1 MCRHNR
7 LDQRTWCVVST
18 AWRLC
23 AVRTLFVY
31 AFFFFFFFCSCSIIK
46 KSKPRRETVAEMSVT
61 ALRRQQLPW
70 RKHATE
76 PVCQRGGWT
85 TGDVHFREDDSH
97 CPEAGLVRRCRHK
110 WDPLSQ
116 RCDITWT
123 SQRDGFKL
131 RFMRSHKYFPTE
143 LMRFSRV

>member
-1 MCRHNR
+1 M
-7 LDQRTWCVVST
+7 VST

-31 AFFFFFFFCSCSIIK
+31 LPLHAFFFFSCSIIK
-46 KSKPRRETVAEMSVT
+46 KSKQRRETVAEMSVT

-85 TGDVHFREDDSH
+85 TGDVHFKEDDSR
-97 CPEAGLVRRCRHK
+97 CPEARLDRRCRHER
-110 WDPLSQ
+110 DPASQ
-116 RCDITWT
+116 RCDITST
-123 SQRDGFKL
+123 SQRDRFKL

-143 LMRFSRV
+143 LMRFSHF